1 MEYAVLDD
9 TEVSGKT
16 VLLRVDLNVP
26 MHAGKV
32 TDATRI
38 ERVLP
43 TVKLLAGK
51 GAKVV
56 LLSHFDRPKG
66 QFVPSMS
73 LAPLVDALGRFLPGV
88 DVKFGVDC
96 VGPAAENAVKALEP
110 GQVLLLENLRFHAE
124 EEKGDD
130 AFAKE
135 IASLGDLF
143 VNDAFSCSHRAHAS
157 ITGLPK
163 YLPTYVGLAMQEEI
177 FVLESI
183 FKNPERPL
191 VAIVGGSKV
200 STKLDLLENL
210 TQKVDKL
217 IIGGAM
223 ANTFL
228 YAGGHALGTSR
239 YEAELKDTASAI
251 LKKAKGNNCEI
262 LLPDDVIVASSF
274 SRHAPCRVVPV
285 GAIPRDCMALDL
297 GPQTMIKLAQH
308 IAQCKTLVWNG
319 PVGAFETIPFDSTT
333 VQLARVV
340 AQLTAS
346 GSMKSVAGGG
356 DTLAALTHAGL
367 KEEFSYLSTAGG
379 AFLEWLEGKALPG
392 VEALKKAA

>member
-1 MEYAVLDD
+1 MSYATLD
-9 TEVSGKT
+9 TVNVAGKT
-16 VLLRVDLNVP
+16 VLVRIDLNVP
-26 MHAGKV
+26 MHAGRM
-32 TDATRI
+32 TDATRV

-43 TVKLLAGK
+43 TIKLLTDK

-73 LAPLVDALGRFLPGV
+73 LAPLVDALQPFLPGIE
-88 DVKFGVDC
+88 VKFGVDC
-96 VGPAAENAVKALEP
+96 AGPAAMAAVKALGE

-124 EEKGDD
+124 EERGDD

-135 IASLGDLF
+135 MASLADMY

-157 ITGLPK
+157 ITGIPN

-177 FVLESI
+177 FMLESL
-183 FKNPERPL
+183 FSNPDRPL
-191 VAIVGGSKV
+191 AAIVGGSKV
-200 STKLDLLENL
+200 STKLALLGNL
-210 TQKVDKL
+210 IEKVDKL

-228 YAGGHALGTSR
+228 YAQGYSLGASL
-239 YEAELKDTASAI
+239 YEADLRDTAKAI
-251 LKKAKGNNCEI
+251 LKKAKETNCDI
-262 LLPDDVIVASSF
+262 LLPEDVVVAVALDK
-274 SRHAPCRVVPV
+274 RAPCKIVSVEQ
-285 GAIPRDCMALDL
+285 IPRDGMALDI
-297 GPQTMIKLAQH
+297 GPMSMIRLARE
-308 IAQCKTLVWNG
+308 IATCKTLVWNG
-319 PVGAFETIPFDSTT
+319 PVGAFETTPFDSTT

-340 AQLTAS
+340 AQLTAA
-346 GSMKSVAGGG
+346 GKLKSVAGGG
-356 DTLAALTHAGL
+356 DTVAALAHAGL
-367 KEEFSYLSTAGG
+367 REEFSYLSTAGG